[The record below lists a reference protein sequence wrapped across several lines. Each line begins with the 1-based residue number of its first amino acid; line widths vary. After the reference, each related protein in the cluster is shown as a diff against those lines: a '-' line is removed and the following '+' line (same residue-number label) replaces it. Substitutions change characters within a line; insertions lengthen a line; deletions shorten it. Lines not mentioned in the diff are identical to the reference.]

1 VSTAF
6 EADDA
11 LTSLVADPSTSLA
24 QLEAWIAA
32 SA

>member
-11 LTSLVADPSTSLA
+11 LTSLVADPTTTLE
-24 QLEAWIAA
+24 QLEAWIAD